1 VVVSLSSEQAASPR
15 TRLADA
21 SVVAIRRAV
30 SIMVRSPYVE
40 FGGSLRAVCGDDLL
54 DVVDQGKRPVV
65 GVDHVDVLV

>member
-1 VVVSLSSEQAASPR
+1 
-15 TRLADA
+15 
-21 SVVAIRRAV
+21 
-30 SIMVRSPYVE
+30 MVRSPYVE